1 MLDFI
6 REHGLLGSLFRVIGL
21 VWRYLFRIF
30 LIGAVLR
37 VVWLILFG
45 ERSRRRRRDGQSDTE
60 SAGQSPD

>member
-6 REHGLLGSLFRVIGL
+6 REHGILGSLFRVIGL

-37 VVWLILFG
+37 AVWLILFG
-45 ERSRRRRRDGQSDTE
+45 ERSRRRRNE
-60 SAGQSPD
+60 SGETTDAES

>member
-45 ERSRRRRRDGQSDTE
+45 ERSRRRQRDE
-60 SAGQSPD
+60 SAPESADQAPD

>member
-21 VWRYLFRIF
+21 VWRYLFRVF

-45 ERSRRRRRDGQSDTE
+45 ERSRRRRHEEGNEPTDAE
-60 SAGQSPD
+60 S